1 MKVKFIL
8 TVIFALI
15 ITNGAAQN
23 DQVLYFMNVSQN
35 HLLNPALRPS
45 NPLYIGLPVLTGTN
59 VNITNNFFNFSDI
72 FTEGAEISKYTI
84 AFLDPDFDR
93 NSFLGNLK
101 KLNYFNPKASVQ
113 LLGAGFT
120 FGNGIYGFLDIIDH
134 AEANMVGPRDYINL
148 AFLGNEEFTGQT
160 IDLSDMR
167 AELNYYRE
175 IGIGISKDI
184 TPKLRFGAKARLLFG
199 LAGIKFQNH
208 ALNLT
213 VNNDYTNTLD
223 ANMGIDISGPVIIS
237 TNSDNKLVDAELD
250 EEINVG
256 KFLTNMSNAGF
267 GLDIGA
273 EYLLNDR
280 ISLSAAIT
288 DVGFVKWKSD
298 LSNLEA
304 LDNEI
309 ELAGLDFED
318 IYEGR
323 ATIDD
328 IYENMRDSIANVLYL
343 TETEKPFT
351 TKLPVGITLAGRYN
365 LDDRFSIGILSYSRL
380 TGQQIKEALTVSA
393 NMNIGNKVSTT
404 LAYTICNSDYANLGL
419 GIAFRASVVQFYFL
433 CDRIPFSWSRA
444 GVGNESFVLPSN
456 WSTVHARL
464 GINLIFGNKKME
476 KQ

>member
-1 MKVKFIL
+1 
-8 TVIFALI
+8 
-15 ITNGAAQN
+15 
-23 DQVLYFMNVSQN
+23 
-35 HLLNPALRPS
+35 
-45 NPLYIGLPVLTGTN
+45 
-59 VNITNNFFNFSDI
+59 
-72 FTEGAEISKYTI
+72 
-84 AFLDPDFDR
+84 
-93 NSFLGNLK
+93 
-101 KLNYFNPKASVQ
+101 
-113 LLGAGFT
+113 
-120 FGNGIYGFLDIIDH
+120 
-134 AEANMVGPRDYINL
+134 
-148 AFLGNEEFTGQT
+148 
-160 IDLSDMR
+160 
-167 AELNYYRE
+167 
-175 IGIGISKDI
+175 
-184 TPKLRFGAKARLLFG
+184 
-199 LAGIKFQNH
+199 
-208 ALNLT
+208 
-213 VNNDYTNTLD
+213 
-223 ANMGIDISGPVIIS
+223 MGIDISGPVIIS